1 MYDKYIA
8 SWKNKKQQILTDYL
22 TKKIDANEAVNILND
37 KVSNSNLRNNNIRV
51 STPWN
56 DLIRYASEYDDC
68 KIIIKP
74 QGDDTVTISVDGND
88 NAVFILEIAIKKSVN
103 NLIDDSNLGT
113 TEVTNRL
120 MDYLNETI
128 AKNISLR
135 NLIKLLRTIDIGDIM
150 S

>member
-8 SWKNKKQQILTDYL
+8 SWKNKKQRILTDYL
-22 TKKIDANEAVNILND
+22 TKKIDANEAVNVLND
-37 KVSNSNLRNNNIRV
+37 KVSNSNPQNNNIRV

-56 DLIRYASEYDDC
+56 DLIRYASEYNDC

-74 QGDDTVTISVDGND
+74 QGDDTVAISIDGND
-88 NAVFILEIAIKKSVN
+88 NAVFILETAIKKSVN
-103 NLIDDSNLGT
+103 NLIEDSNLGT
-113 TEVTNRL
+113 TDVTNRL

-135 NLIKLLRTIDIGDIM
+135 NLIKLLRTVDISDIM